1 MLGVLWSFFEM
12 SNGAVPNLVVCPM
25 LLYLFNII
33 DVARWLGAL

>member
-25 LLYLFNII
+25 LLYLF
-33 DVARWLGAL
+33 